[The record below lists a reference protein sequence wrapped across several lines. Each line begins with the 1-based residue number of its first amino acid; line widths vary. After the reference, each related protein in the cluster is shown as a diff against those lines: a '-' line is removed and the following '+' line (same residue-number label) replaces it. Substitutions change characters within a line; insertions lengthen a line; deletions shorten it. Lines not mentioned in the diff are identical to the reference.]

1 MGLFDPAEGY
11 DRGRGARVV
20 ARSRVFLDEAF
31 PIIGASHADV
41 KRYYVS
47 EKQLFIDDFSLV
59 SPEKFIGY
67 SGNPKAPSSV
77 LLKNNGL
84 CVELVFDRA
93 HVIGSRD
100 QAGLADVRLESALS
114 AIIDLEDSVACVDG
128 ADTVSYTHLT
138 LPTKA

>member
-1 MGLFDPAEGY
+1 MDT
-11 DRGRGARVV
+11 
-20 ARSRVFLDEAF
+20 AF

-47 EKQLFIDDFSLV
+47 ERQLLVDDLPLV

-67 SGNPKAPSSV
+67 SGNPKAPNSV

-84 CVELVFDRA
+84 FVVLVFDRA
-93 HVIGSRD
+93 HVVGSRD
-100 QAGLADVRLESALS
+100 QAGLADVRIESALS

-128 ADTVSYTHLT
+128 EDKVNAYSTWLG
-138 LPTKA
+138 LMK